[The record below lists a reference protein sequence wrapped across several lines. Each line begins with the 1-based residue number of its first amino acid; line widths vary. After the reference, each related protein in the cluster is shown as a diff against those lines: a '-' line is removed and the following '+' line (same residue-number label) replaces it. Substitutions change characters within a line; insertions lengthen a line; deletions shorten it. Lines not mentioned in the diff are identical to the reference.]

1 MRMFYIIKIVFV
13 IMISAL
19 LLPVKALPGEGIPLE
34 TAVQKALERA
44 AGPGNSVLEEQVKEL
59 EVRNARVKKFF
70 SVDSNATYLFK
81 SEQMEVSF
89 PGKSVKAGAKHNY
102 DLNLSLRQPIYTGNI
117 LAESVKVSEFQL
129 AAARNRTLLET
140 MDTAAAVKSSY
151 FNYRLLLN
159 KRESMETF
167 IRKLNLHL
175 ENLEKLYEEEQVRKT
190 DLLETRQKLREQ
202 EITVEELNHLIA
214 SEKIAFERLCGLDI
228 DTVETGYTERTDN
241 FENTFRAFKR
251 SHPLLKVYD
260 HRLAAFTARGKMV
273 KGEYLPH
280 VSGFAEM
287 HYGRPGIDFFKN
299 EWGFYFQGGIGCSLK
314 LFDWNRR
321 KRDLKVLDYETQK
334 LENER
339 DDFIREVEK
348 QLKQLFDSLKSVE
361 KRLSILDDLIRLADE
376 DVRLKEELY
385 REQQLSNVD
394 YLDAL
399 AVKERYESMKN
410 ELKMQSELIKV
421 NINRMIDPTVRGGI

>member
-1 MRMFYIIKIVFV
+1 MRMFDIIRIV
-13 IMISAL
+13 IMITAVTFF
-19 LLPVKALPGEGIPLE
+19 LPVNALPEEGIPLE
-34 TAVQKALERA
+34 KAVQKAMERA
-44 AGPGNSVLEEQVKEL
+44 AEPVNSVLEEKIKEL
-59 EVRNARVKKFF
+59 EARNAQMKKYF
-70 SVDSNATYLFK
+70 SMDSNASYLFK
-81 SEQMEVSF
+81 SEQMEVSL

-102 DLNLSLRQPIYTGNI
+102 DLNLSLHQPIYTGNI
-117 LAESVKVSEFQL
+117 LGESVKVSESQL
-129 AAARNRTLLET
+129 AAARNRTRLET

-159 KRESMETF
+159 KKESMETF

-202 EITVEELNHLIA
+202 EITIEELNHLIA
-214 SEKIAFERLCGLDI
+214 SEKITFERLCGLDI
-228 DTVETGYTERTDN
+228 DTVETGYTERTEN
-241 FENTFRAFKR
+241 FENTFKTFKS

-260 HRLAAFTARGKMV
+260 NRFAAFTARGKIV
-273 KGEYLPH
+273 KGEYLPQ
-280 VSGFAEM
+280 VSGFAEL

-299 EWGFYFQGGIGCSLK
+299 EWGVYFQGGIGCSLK
-314 LFDWNRR
+314 LFDWNKR
-321 KRDLKVLDYETQK
+321 KRDLKILDYETRK

-339 DDFIREVEK
+339 DDFILEVEK
-348 QLKQLFDSLKSVE
+348 QLKQLFDSLQSVE
-361 KRLSILDDLIRLADE
+361 KRVSILDDLILLADE
-376 DVRLKEELY
+376 DVKLKEDLY

-421 NINRMIDPTVRGGI
+421 NINRMIDPAVRGGI